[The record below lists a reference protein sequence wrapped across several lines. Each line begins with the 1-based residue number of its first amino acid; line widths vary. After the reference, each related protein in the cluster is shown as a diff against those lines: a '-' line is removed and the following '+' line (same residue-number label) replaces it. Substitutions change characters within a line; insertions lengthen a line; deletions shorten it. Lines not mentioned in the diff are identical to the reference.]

1 MFIAYEKVPL
11 TFTDLMEIEIP
22 VLHIVKTCYQ
32 NRIESQR
39 FDLFILNC
47 TSITWKQNFS
57 VVWKELQ
64 FN

>member
-39 FDLFILNC
+39 FDLFVLNC
-47 TSITWKQNFS
+47 TSIT
-57 VVWKELQ
+57 
-64 FN
+64 